1 MAYTTINDPSEY
13 FHTQLYTGDGN
24 TNRDITN
31 DANAGDFQPD
41 WLWIK
46 NRTDGST
53 QHHWFNSTVGMP
65 NHLNSDL
72 ADVEQTATNKAT
84 ALNSDGFRIQDHV
97 QVNGSGK
104 NYVAWQWKAN
114 GGTTTTNDASATSV
128 GTIDS
133 VYQANTT
140 AGLSIVT
147 YTGTGSAG
155 TIAHGLGAT
164 PTVYIIKNRERS
176 DTWRV
181 AAEVLG
187 YGDQLLLNDT
197 DAEANDNNTFNNTAP
212 TSTVFSVG
220 TRNAVNANG
229 ENHVAW
235 VFAPKQGYSHFG
247 TYKGNGSSDGPIVY
261 TGFKPAWIMIK
272 HRGSGGND
280 WILIDS
286 TRFPTN
292 VVSKYVRVNT
302 SDAETDQY
310 NIDVDILSNGFKL
323 RGNSGN
329 INTNNSQHFFMAF
342 AEHPIVSST
351 GVPVTAR

>member
-13 FHTQLYTGDGN
+13 FHIQLYSGDGN

-46 NRTDGST
+46 NRTDSST
-53 QHHWFNSTVGMP
+53 QNFWFNSTVGMP

-84 ALNSDGFRIQDHV
+84 AFNSDGFRVQDHS

-104 NYVAWQWKAN
+104 NYVAWQWIAN
-114 GGTTTTNDASATSV
+114 GGTTTTNDASATSI

-176 DTWRV
+176 DSWRV

-197 DAEANDNNTFNNTAP
+197 DAEANDNNTFNNTSP

-229 ENHVAW
+229 EGHVAW
-235 VFAPKQGYSHFG
+235 VFAPKQGYSKFG
-247 TYKGNGSSDGPIVY
+247 TYKGNGSSDGVTVY
-261 TGFKPAWIMIK
+261 TGFQPQWLMIK
-272 HRGSGGND
+272 QRSAGGEH
-280 WILIDS
+280 WRLFDS
-286 TRFPTN
+286 ARSTTNQVDDHLFPSHN
-292 VVSKYVRVNT
+292 SAE
-302 SDAETDQY
+302 SAETGCDF
-310 NIDVDILSNGFKL
+310 LANGFKM
-323 RGNSGN
+323 RNADAHQN
-329 INTNNSQHFFMAF
+329 ANNQTYFFMAF
-342 AEHPIVSST
+342 AKHPIVSST
-351 GVPVTAR
+351 GVPVTAF